1 MMMVGGRSTRRRKAA
16 AASLPVSSCRLAP
29 LSLVGLPDGCESADT
44 NRTEAAVI
52 RRPNIFFAACV
63 TFSTSA
69 VAEEGGSLRDVRQ
82 GARESRDRRRQ
93 QEPSEA
99 EVRDVELTGLTGQ
112 TPSAGCL
119 LLAPAVA
126 ISTEERWFCRNPLC
140 AHSLCLLHAFWS
152 GCAGL
157 LRVLCLFSLMDIF
170 FVSLRAS
177 EARGLEQRL
186 KESRDAISESCLFS
200 GIPITLRR
208 CENVLLCTS
217 FPSSKLYC

>member
-1 MMMVGGRSTRRRKAA
+1 MRRRKAA
-16 AASLPVSSCRLAP
+16 AASLPISSCCLAP
-29 LSLVGLPDGCESADT
+29 QPPDGCECADV
-44 NRTEAAVI
+44 NRSCCDQETKY
-52 RRPNIFFAACV
+52 FLAACV
-63 TFSTSA
+63 AFSTSA
-69 VAEEGGSLRDVRQ
+69 VAEEGGSLRDVHER
-82 GARESRDRRRQ
+82 ARESRDHRRQ

-119 LLAPAVA
+119 FLTPAVA
-126 ISTEERWFCRNPLC
+126 ISSHTEERWFCRKPLC
-140 AHSLCLLHAFWS
+140 PHSLCLFHAFWS

-157 LRVLCLFSLMDIF
+157 LRFLCLFSLMDIF

-186 KESRDAISESCLFS
+186 KESRDAISESCWFS
-200 GIPITLRR
+200 GNPITLRR